1 MVKKKKTIIP
11 LTEKE
16 QNEIAEEYCFNNE
29 KKIKMLCHTYVNANN
44 INGIYQKDY
53 DELYSLGQMVLCVC
67 LKKFNKNKSAS
78 FDTFYSMVLKKRIYD
93 TYNRNRYRQCRS
105 NTVKK
110 EDGSFEF
117 IADTSLSALNDNI
130 SQPQYNDV
138 YLEDDRLFDVSE
150 DVEKYLNKLSKKQR
164 KFAFLIMEGYDK
176 KEIKKILKINTSQYN
191 NLMKGLK
198 AYRNIQILFKY

>member
-1 MVKKKKTIIP
+1 MAKKKKTIIP

>member
-1 MVKKKKTIIP
+1 MAKKKKTIIP

-164 KFAFLIMEGYDK
+164 KFAFLIMERYDK
-176 KEIKKILKINTSQYN
+176 KGIMEILNITVKEYN
-191 NLMKGLK
+191 DHIRALRSYK
-198 AYRNIQILFKY
+198 NIKVLIK